1 MKIEIPIPDG
11 AELIERD
18 AFARG
23 TLEGMKVMRYFTVA
37 VFVAGFLV
45 GFLAATAITLLK

>member
-18 AFARG
+18 AYARG
-23 TLEGMKVMRYFTVA
+23 MLEGMKMRA
-37 VFVAGFLV
+37 VTYWIAGAVGFVAGFGV
-45 GFLAATAITLLK
+45 AATLFSR